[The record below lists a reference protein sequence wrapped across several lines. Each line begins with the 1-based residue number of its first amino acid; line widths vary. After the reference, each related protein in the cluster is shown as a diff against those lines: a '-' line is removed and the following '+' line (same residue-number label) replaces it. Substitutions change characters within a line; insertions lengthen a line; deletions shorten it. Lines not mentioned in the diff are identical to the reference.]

1 MLDSRP
7 GVLGIFLLDGSLLR
21 RPLPST
27 GSAGARSPASWYY
40 KAFRLLVT
48 RPAALRCL
56 RLAVPSAARSF
67 ETACSPSGAFTRPGG
82 LFTGFPS
89 PEASR
94 MEMTR
99 APRFLEDPLARVP
112 CSSTPA
118 RPRRP
123 ATLTLR
129 CCLPRDLP
137 RRLSPQTSFRGS
149 ITRPTYSLSTL
160 RSRGRPRTTQDSL
173 PGGGQPFPDGLSPL
187 GPERRFRLTLP

>member
-1 MLDSRP
+1 MSR
-7 GVLGIFLLDGSLLR
+7 LR
-21 RPLPST
+21 R
-27 GSAGARSPASWYY
+27 YY
-40 KAFRLLVT
+40 EALRLLT
-48 RPAALRCL
+48 EPPAALRCL

-89 PEASR
+89 PDASR

-99 APRFLEDPLARVP
+99 PPRFLEDPLARVP

-129 CCLPRDLP
+129 CCLPRLLP
-137 RRLSPQTSFRGS
+137 RRLSPQTFFRGS

-173 PGGGQPFPDGLSPL
+173 PGGGQPFPGGLSRWVL
-187 GPERRFRLTLP
+187 KDVSDSRFHKSSSPSKLSWRTND